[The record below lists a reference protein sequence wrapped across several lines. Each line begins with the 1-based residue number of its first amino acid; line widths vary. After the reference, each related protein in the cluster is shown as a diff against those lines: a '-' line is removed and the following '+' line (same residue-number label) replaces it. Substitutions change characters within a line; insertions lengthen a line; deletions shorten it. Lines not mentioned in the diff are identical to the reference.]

1 MLCVEDHLLTLANPG
16 IRINRKTT
24 IPHGRSLQRSQNKL
38 YGGIFS
44 VIIAVKLRRKQRE
57 RRYKRIS
64 KQRQSQERGNARYK
78 TTTNIT
84 SSLPPAVKITRS
96 LLRKNE
102 EYLTRVDMV
111 LLKEYPLWMIVPVM
125 FLLHLNLK
133 LLS

>member
-24 IPHGRSLQRSQNKL
+24 IPHRRSLQGSQNKL

-44 VIIAVKLRRKQRE
+44 VIISVKLRRKQRE

-64 KQRQSQERGNARYK
+64 KQRRSQEWGNARYK
-78 TTTNIT
+78 TTTNTT
-84 SSLPPAVKITRS
+84 SSLPHTLKITRS

-102 EYLTRVDMV
+102 EYLTSVDMV
-111 LLKEYPLWMIVPVM
+111 ILKEYPLWMIVPVM
-125 FLLHLNLK
+125 FLLHQNLK

>member
-24 IPHGRSLQRSQNKL
+24 IPHGRSLQRSQDKL

-78 TTTNIT
+78 TTIT
-84 SSLPPAVKITRS
+84 SSLPPAIKITRS

-102 EYLTRVDMV
+102 EYLTRVDMI

-125 FLLHLNLK
+125 LLLHLNLK